1 MFGFSLAELLIV
13 GLVALVLI
21 KPKDL
26 PEVAHFL
33 GKIFF
38 RAKKLLNDLKKHFE
52 DVKEDLDFQEIKQE
66 ITRGIAEEEMKINDS
81 ESTIIVDI
89 YGNEHH
95 VKNAG
100 EYREDSTKEEIEEEI
115 KNLNEENIAKKS
127 QNIQENE
134 VEESLD
140 SPKSV

>member
-38 RAKKLLNDLKKHFE
+38 RCKKFLNDLKKHFE

-100 EYREDSTKEEIEEEI
+100 EYRKDSTKEEIEEEI
-115 KNLNEENIAKKS
+115 KSLNEENIANKS
-127 QNIQENE
+127 QNIQEAE
-134 VEESLD
+134 IEESLD